1 MKISDSCRELLGR
14 ILQVDVAKRITIPE
28 ILKHKWCVLSPCC
41 SCLLVFAV
49 LLQEHLDP

>member
-28 ILKHKWCVLSPCC
+28 ILKHKWCVLRPRC
-41 SCLLVFAV
+41 SCLLLVAI
-49 LLQEHLDP
+49 LSQEQ